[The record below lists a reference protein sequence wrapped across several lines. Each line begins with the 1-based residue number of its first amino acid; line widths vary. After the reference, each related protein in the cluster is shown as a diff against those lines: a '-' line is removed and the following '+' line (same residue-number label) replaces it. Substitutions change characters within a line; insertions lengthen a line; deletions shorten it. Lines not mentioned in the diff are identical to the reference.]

1 MSAPSRLRPALL
13 LAVLASAALSPL
25 TVGAQE
31 LRLTAENRRSL
42 ILTVYNQNLGLVSET
57 RRVELPAGETV
68 LALEDVSS
76 QLQPETV
83 LLAAP
88 GLRVIEQS
96 LAGDLLTPQRLLEAY
111 LGATLQIIRPHP
123 ETGEDVVEDA
133 RVLSLAE
140 IGSASCREGVCQY
153 V

>member
-68 LALEDVSS
+68 LAIADVRS
-76 QLQPETV
+76 QLQPETA
-83 LLAAP
+83 LLGAP
-88 GLRVIEQS
+88 GLRVIEQT
-96 LAGDLLTPQRLLEAY
+96 LAGDLRTPPRLRE
-111 LGATLQIIRPHP
+111 ATLGETVQHIHP
-123 ETGEDVVEDA
+123 PPWTGADVVAAE
-133 RVLSLAE
+133 RVSSL
-140 IGSASCREGVCQY
+140 
-153 V
+153 

>member
-31 LRLTAENRRSL
+31 LRLTAENRLSL

-68 LALEDVSS
+68 LALEEIGRAHVC
-76 QLQPETV
+76 
-83 LLAAP
+83 
-88 GLRVIEQS
+88 
-96 LAGDLLTPQRLLEAY
+96 TPVPNAHLVCHLLLEKKK
-111 LGATLQIIRPHP
+111 
-123 ETGEDVVEDA
+123 GEHIMIHLFYMNID
-133 RVLSLAE
+133 
-140 IGSASCREGVCQY
+140 IT
-153 V
+153 

>member
-76 QLQPETV
+76 HLQPETV
-83 LLAAP
+83 VLAAP
-88 GLRVIEQS
+88 ERKS
-96 LAGDLLTPQRLLEAY
+96 TRRHSSP
-111 LGATLQIIRPHP
+111 
-123 ETGEDVVEDA
+123 
-133 RVLSLAE
+133 
-140 IGSASCREGVCQY
+140 
-153 V
+153 

>member
-68 LALEDVSS
+68 LALEDVSRP
-76 QLQPETV
+76 LQRSEEHTSE
-83 LLAAP
+83 L
-88 GLRVIEQS
+88 QS
-96 LAGDLLTPQRLLEAY
+96 LMRIAY
-111 LGATLQIIRPHP
+111 AVFCLKKT
-123 ETGEDVVEDA
+123 T
-133 RVLSLAE
+133 
-140 IGSASCREGVCQY
+140 
-153 V
+153 

>member
-1 MSAPSRLRPALL
+1 MSALSRLTPALH

-42 ILTVYNQNLGLVSET
+42 ILTGYNRNLGLVSET
-57 RRVELPAGETV
+57 RGVELPAGETV

-76 QLQPETV
+76 QLQPETG

-96 LAGDLLTPQRLLEAY
+96 LAGDLLTPPRLLEAS
-111 LGATLQIIRPHP
+111 LGATVQIIRK
-123 ETGEDVVEDA
+123 
-133 RVLSLAE
+133 
-140 IGSASCREGVCQY
+140 IGRAHV
-153 V
+153 

>member
-76 QLQPETV
+76 QLD
-83 LLAAP
+83 
-88 GLRVIEQS
+88 RQS
-96 LAGDLLTPQRLLEAY
+96 
-111 LGATLQIIRPHP
+111 
-123 ETGEDVVEDA
+123 VVEGKSVSV
-133 RVLSLAE
+133 RVDLGGRR
-140 IGSASCREGVCQY
+140 IH
-153 V
+153 